1 MNETS
6 MPPQGVSTSGI
17 STRGELV
24 RHAVIFQLKLVA
36 DGLRDLLLVP
46 IALLA
51 TVIGFLR
58 GGDDPGREF
67 CRGIDLGRASE
78 AWVNLFGQHE
88 SPDEDNNVAS
98 IDALFSKV
106 EKTLKQHYQASG
118 TSEKAQA
125 EIEKALQA
133 AHRKTTKK

>member
-6 MPPQGVSTSGI
+6 MPPQGVSIRGI

-51 TVIGFLR
+51 TVIGFFR

-67 CRGIDLGRASE
+67 CRVIDLGRASE
-78 AWVNLFGQHE
+78 AWINLFGQHE
-88 SPDEDNNVAS
+88 SPDKDRSVAS
-98 IDALFSKV
+98 IDALFERV
-106 EKTLKQHYQASG
+106 EETLKQHYQASG

-133 AHRKTTKK
+133 AHRNTAEK

>member
-6 MPPQGVSTSGI
+6 MPPQGVSIRGI

-67 CRGIDLGRASE
+67 CKVIDLGLASE
-78 AWVNLFGQHE
+78 AWINLFGQHE
-88 SPDEDNNVAS
+88 SSDEDRSVAS
-98 IDALFSKV
+98 IDALFERV
-106 EKTLKQHYQASG
+106 EETLKQHYQASG

-133 AHRKTTKK
+133 AHRKTAEK